1 MLWFIRIIHFSQ
13 YIKHR
18 LIIVVIKRKFFHA
31 YYINPL
37 KALVLRDLIRLKN
50 FDIVFLLETRSSSS
64 YVDSLKMKLNYNRML
79 VDKVGQAGGL
89 AILWRKDVIISLT
102 SFSQNHIDAVVQLP
116 VDNPQWRFTG
126 FYRVADQAERWRS
139 WALLRQLASS
149 NTLPW
154 VIGGDFNEILSSA
167 EKMGGI
173 PRAVRLMEDFQVAL
187 TE

>member
-1 MLWFIRIIHFSQ
+1 M
-13 YIKHR
+13 
-18 LIIVVIKRKFFHA
+18 IKRKFFHA

-89 AILWRKDVIISLT
+89 ALLWRKDLIISLT